1 MRKPVA
7 SGQREI
13 DQLIE
18 DVTVDCYND
27 DEERS
32 AFVVAFGEHLEGRST
47 AATIV
52 GFTTELI
59 GVDDGG
65 ERRGLVAH
73 LRHSRRVHTAALY
86 DIVLSAD
93 ADPELAFLLEAYREW
108 CQR

>member
-1 MRKPVA
+1 MTT
-7 SGQREI
+7 SQREI

-32 AFVVAFGEHLEGRST
+32 AFVVAFGQHLEGTST

-65 ERRGLVAH
+65 ERRGLVAQ
-73 LRHSRRVHTAALY
+73 LRHSGRVHTATLHDVELGTRTDPDLVAL
-86 DIVLSAD
+86 LQ
-93 ADPELAFLLEAYREW
+93 AYRHW
-108 CQR
+108 CRR

>member
-1 MRKPVA
+1 MTTSR
-7 SGQREI
+7 REI

-32 AFVVAFGEHLEGRST
+32 AFVVVFGQHLEGKSA

-52 GFTTELI
+52 GFSTELI

-65 ERRGLVAH
+65 ERRGLVAQ
-73 LRHSRRVHTAALY
+73 LRHSGRVHAAALH
-86 DIVLSAD
+86 DVELRSGT
-93 ADPELAFLLEAYREW
+93 DPDLVALLQAFRHW
-108 CQR
+108 CRQ